1 MIVIDYH
8 GYSIQEAYDD
18 IIATIKECHEERIKK
33 IKIITGKGSICQEFP
48 LWIECSPLVRKI
60 EQSDD
65 GGCFYLWILVKKK

>member
-33 IKIITGKGSICQEFP
+33 IKIITGKGSICQ
-48 LWIECSPLVRKI
+48 
-60 EQSDD
+60 
-65 GGCFYLWILVKKK
+65 